1 MGIADVSAKKK
12 SMKTNHLKK
21 LDVVLI
27 TAVLVFL
34 VGCGSI
40 RVAFPPDKEEPPDL
54 AVRAE
59 AQAILSTLGSRNAQ
73 LKNFKG
79 VGTVRVWQEGK
90 LKIDERIAW
99 VGSDPGKINIAVL
112 IGGHPAVKMASDG
125 KWFYYYEA
133 GKGGPV
139 YKKYRA
145 SNASLKRLI
154 SIAIQTDDVLNLLAG
169 RVPIRDHHSV
179 MLQKL
184 ENEPGY
190 ALVLKKRWWG
200 VIQKI
205 FLNESKTRAQKI
217 EFFNR
222 SGTLIYRA
230 RFDTVQTINSYL
242 VPSRL
247 NITNDKEVQFELD
260 INRYLADVEVTS
272 SMFVLKPP
280 N

>member
-1 MGIADVSAKKK
+1 
-12 SMKTNHLKK
+12 MKTIHPKQF
-21 LDVVLI
+21 DGVLI
-27 TAVLVFL
+27 TALVFFL
-34 VGCGSI
+34 VGCGSM

-54 AVRAE
+54 ATRVE
-59 AQAILSTLGSRNAQ
+59 TQAILSTLGSRNAN

-79 VGTVRVWQEGK
+79 IGTVRVWQEGK

-112 IGGHPAVKMASDG
+112 IGGHPTVKMASDG
-125 KWFYYYEA
+125 KWFYYYEV
-133 GKGGPV
+133 GKKEPI
-139 YKKYRA
+139 YKRYAA

-154 SIAIQTDDVLNLLAG
+154 SIAIQTDDVLDLLAG
-169 RVPIRDHHSV
+169 RVPIREHHSV

-205 FLNESKTRAQKI
+205 YLNESKTRARKI

-222 SGTLIYRA
+222 SGTLIYRV
-230 RFDTVQTINSYL
+230 RFETVQRINTYL
-242 VPSRL
+242 VPGRL
-247 NITNDKEVQFELD
+247 NITNDKDVQFELD
-260 INRYLADVEVTS
+260 INKYLADVEVTA

-280 N
+280 